1 MSSEATTKPRL
12 RITSDLDDA
21 QLLTKAQLCE
31 VLSIS
36 PASLD
41 RRRDEDKGFPKPLRV
56 TPGTGERSS
65 GLRWSMGQVRRWVK
79 RQVEANE

>member
-1 MSSEATTKPRL
+1 MSGTTQRQPL

-21 QLLTKAQLCE
+21 QLLTKAQLCA

-41 RRRDEDKGFPKPLRV
+41 RRRDEDPGFPKPLRV
-56 TPGTGERSS
+56 TPGTGDRAS